1 MKKILVAPLNWGLGH
16 ASRCIPLIAALIKH
30 GYQPVMASDGQ
41 ALELL
46 KKEFPGLEA
55 YELPSYNIRYSKN
68 GKLLNALLIKQS
80 GKILKAIKRE
90 QEVTREII
98 EKEKICGIISDNRF
112 GVRSDKV
119 YSVYITHQLR
129 VLSGL
134 TTFLTS
140 RIHQQV
146 IKKFDACWV
155 PDHQAPIHLSGKLS
169 HPFPG
174 GLQVKYI
181 GPLSRLEK
189 VPCEK
194 EFDLMVILSGP
205 EPQRSILEEK
215 LRLELKNF
223 KGSILFVQGLLAGK
237 QTKIL
242 TDSML
247 IVNFM
252 LKTEL
257 QECICKSRLIL
268 ARSGYSTLMDLEKL
282 EAKAFFIP
290 TPGQTEQ
297 VYLAKYLKEQK
308 IADYVAQNAFNCLR
322 LEGSREYTGFR
333 HKKTPDKDIEASLF
347 DVFKEGFKI

>member
-1 MKKILVAPLNWGLGH
+1 MKKILIAPLNWGLGH
-16 ASRCIPLIAALIKH
+16 ASRCIPLIETLINH
-30 GYQPVMASDGQ
+30 GYQPVIASDGQ

-46 KKEFPGLEA
+46 KKEFPDLRA
-55 YELPSYNIRYSKN
+55 YELPSYHIRYSKN

-90 QEVTREII
+90 QAVTREIV
-98 EKEKICGIISDNRF
+98 EKEMICGIISDNRF

-140 RIHQQV
+140 RIHQQI

-155 PDHQAPIHLSGKLS
+155 PDHQAPFYLSGKLS
-169 HPFPG
+169 HPAPG
-174 GLQVKYI
+174 GLLVKYI

-189 VPCEK
+189 VPCER

-205 EPQRSILEEK
+205 EPQRSLLEEK

-223 KGSILFVQGLLAGK
+223 AGSILLVQGLMAAK

-252 LKTEL
+252 LRSEL
-257 QECICKSRLIL
+257 QEFICKSRLIL
-268 ARSGYSTLMDLEKL
+268 ARSGYSTLMDMEKL

-290 TPGQTEQ
+290 TPGQAEQ

-308 IADYVAQNAFNCLR
+308 IAGYAEQNAFNCLL
-322 LEGSREYTGFR
+322 LESNMEYTGFR
-333 HKKTPDKDIEASLF
+333 YKKTPNKDIEASLF
-347 DVFKEGFKI
+347 DVFK

>member
-1 MKKILVAPLNWGLGH
+1 
-16 ASRCIPLIAALIKH
+16 
-30 GYQPVMASDGQ
+30 MASDGQ

-46 KKEFPGLEA
+46 KKEFPDLKA

-90 QEVTREII
+90 QEVTREIVEI
-98 EKEKICGIISDNRF
+98 EKICWIISDNRF

-140 RIHQQV
+140 RIHQQM
-146 IKKFDACWV
+146 IKKFNACWV
-155 PDHQAPIHLSGKLS
+155 PDHQAPFYLSGKLS
-169 HPFPG
+169 HPAPK

-181 GPLSRLEK
+181 GPLSRLEQ
-189 VPCEK
+189 VPSEK

-205 EPQRSILEEK
+205 EPQRSLLEEK
-215 LRLELKNF
+215 LKLELKNF
-223 KGSILFVQGLLAGK
+223 KGSILLVQGLLAGK

-252 LKTEL
+252 LKAEL
-257 QECICKSRLIL
+257 QESICKSRLIL
-268 ARSGYSTLMDLEKL
+268 ARSGYSTIMDLEKL
-282 EAKAFFIP
+282 DAKAFFIP

-308 IADYVAQNAFNCLR
+308 IADYAAQSEFTCAL
-322 LEGSREYTGFR
+322 LELNKEYTGFR
-333 HKKTPDKDIEASLF
+333 HKKTSDKDIEVSLF
-347 DVFKEGFKI
+347 DVFK

>member
-1 MKKILVAPLNWGLGH
+1 MKKILIAPLNWGLGH

-46 KKEFPGLEA
+46 KKEFPDLRA
-55 YELPSYNIRYSKN
+55 YELPSYDIRYSKN

-90 QEVTREII
+90 QEVTQKII

-140 RIHQQV
+140 RIHQQL

-155 PDHQAPIHLSGKLS
+155 PDHQAPFYLSGKLS
-169 HPFPG
+169 HPAPK

-181 GPLSRLEK
+181 GPLSRLEQ
-189 VPCEK
+189 VPSEK

-205 EPQRSILEEK
+205 EPQRTLLEEK

-223 KGSILFVQGLLAGK
+223 AGSILFVQGLLTGK

-247 IVNFM
+247 VVNFM

-268 ARSGYSTLMDLEKL
+268 ARSGYSTIMDLEKL

-290 TPGQTEQ
+290 TPGQAEQ

-308 IADYVAQNAFNCLR
+308 VADYAAQNEFTCAR
-322 LEGSREYTGFR
+322 LELNKEYTGFR
-333 HKKTPDKDIEASLF
+333 HKKTPDKDFEASLF
-347 DVFKEGFKI
+347 DVFK

>member
-16 ASRCIPLIAALIKH
+16 ASRCIPLIEALIKH
-30 GYQPVMASDGQ
+30 GYQPVIASDGQ

-46 KKEFPGLEA
+46 KKEFPDLKA

-80 GKILKAIKRE
+80 AKILKAMIRE
-90 QEVTREII
+90 KEVTREIV

-140 RIHQQV
+140 RIHQKV

-155 PDHQAPIHLSGKLS
+155 PDYQAHFHLSGKLS
-169 HPFPG
+169 HPAPG

-223 KGSILFVQGLLAGK
+223 EGSILFVQGLLAGK

-242 TDSML
+242 SDAML

-252 LKTEL
+252 LKAEL
-257 QECICKSRLIL
+257 QEFICKSRLIL
-268 ARSGYSTLMDLEKL
+268 ARSGYSTIMDLEKL

-308 IADYVAQNAFNCLR
+308 VAGYAEQNAFNCLL
-322 LEGSREYTGFR
+322 LESNREYTGFR
-333 HKKTPDKDIEASLF
+333 YKKTPNEDIEASLF
-347 DVFKEGFKI
+347 DVFK

>member
-16 ASRCIPLIAALIKH
+16 ASRCIPLIEALIKH

-46 KKEFPGLEA
+46 KKEFPDLKA
-55 YELPSYNIRYSKN
+55 YELPSYNIRYSKS

-90 QEVTREII
+90 QEVTREIVEI
-98 EKEKICGIISDNRF
+98 EKICWIISDNRF

-140 RIHQQV
+140 RIHQQM
-146 IKKFDACWV
+146 IKKFNACWV
-155 PDHQAPIHLSGKLS
+155 PDHQAPFYLSGKLS
-169 HPFPG
+169 HPAPK

-181 GPLSRLEK
+181 GPLSRLEQ
-189 VPCEK
+189 VPSEK

-205 EPQRSILEEK
+205 EPQRSLLEEK
-215 LRLELKNF
+215 LKLELKNF
-223 KGSILFVQGLLAGK
+223 KGSILLVQGLLAGK

-252 LKTEL
+252 LKAEL
-257 QECICKSRLIL
+257 QESICKSRLIL
-268 ARSGYSTLMDLEKL
+268 ARSGYSTIMDLEKL
-282 EAKAFFIP
+282 DAKAFFIP

-308 IADYVAQNAFNCLR
+308 IADYAAQSEFTCAL
-322 LEGSREYTGFR
+322 LELNKEYTGFR
-333 HKKTPDKDIEASLF
+333 HKKTSDKDIEVSLF
-347 DVFKEGFKI
+347 DVFK

>member
-16 ASRCIPLIAALIKH
+16 ASRCIPLIEALIKH

-46 KKEFPGLEA
+46 KKEFPDLKA

-90 QEVTREII
+90 QEVTREIVEI
-98 EKEKICGIISDNRF
+98 EKICWIISDNRF

-140 RIHQQV
+140 RIHQQM
-146 IKKFDACWV
+146 IKKFNACWV
-155 PDHQAPIHLSGKLS
+155 PDHQAPFYLSGKLS
-169 HPFPG
+169 HPAPK

-181 GPLSRLEK
+181 GPLSRLEQI
-189 VPCEK
+189 PSEK

-205 EPQRSILEEK
+205 EPQRSLLEEK
-215 LRLELKNF
+215 LKLELKNF
-223 KGSILFVQGLLAGK
+223 KGSILLVQGLLAGK

-252 LKTEL
+252 LKAEL
-257 QECICKSRLIL
+257 QESICKSRLIL
-268 ARSGYSTLMDLEKL
+268 ARSGYSTIMDLEKL
-282 EAKAFFIP
+282 DAKAFFIP

-308 IADYVAQNAFNCLR
+308 IADYAAQSEFTCAL
-322 LEGSREYTGFR
+322 LELNKEYTGFR
-333 HKKTPDKDIEASLF
+333 HKKTSDKDIEVSLF
-347 DVFKEGFKI
+347 DVFK